1 MTSNEVE
8 YKSYAIPF
16 KLFFNDKVDPK
27 KLVTLKMEDKDKN
40 EYKISIVNCKTYD
53 NSIECSGV
61 FNYKAGIYKVIY
73 MQYDKE
79 IIKLSKNLDFIILK
93 DIISI
98 KSVYHY
104 YSNVICAGELNP
116 LCIYFDNYMECIYL
130 SKIFLKNVKT
140 NIIYEPRFASIYN
153 PTNGASSLQF
163 MLDFM
168 EYLQENIMLILFINV
183 EWQKQNIFLKL
194 NIVNLLIIQKY
205 MEIKTSINFIQFGF

>member
-1 MTSNEVE
+1 
-8 YKSYAIPF
+8 
-16 KLFFNDKVDPK
+16 
-27 KLVTLKMEDKDKN
+27 
-40 EYKISIVNCKTYD
+40 
-53 NSIECSGV
+53 
-61 FNYKAGIYKVIY
+61 

-153 PTNGASSLQF
+153 PTNGASYLQF
-163 MLDFM
+163 MLDLYGIPPGKYYVDFIYKRRM
-168 EYLQENIMLILFINV
+168 TKTKYILEVKHREPFGYSEIYGN
-183 EWQKQNIFLKL
+183 L
-194 NIVNLLIIQKY
+194 NFNKFY
-205 MEIKTSINFIQFGF
+205 SIWF